1 LNLEGFKGTVYRQT
15 MFAEFEKEAHAMYER
30 GEALSPSALN
40 ELYKK
45 LIRLYFGPDMVIDDE
60 VQYEWARIPHFYNPF
75 YVYVYATGYSTA
87 AALSEG
93 ILRDGEPAVKKYR
106 EFLSMGGSR
115 YPLDELKHAGVDL
128 TTPEP
133 VETALKKFERL
144 LDDAERTAEK
154 LGY

>member
-1 LNLEGFKGTVYRQT
+1 
-15 MFAEFEKEAHAMYER
+15 M
-30 GEALSPSALN
+30 
-40 ELYKK
+40 
-45 LIRLYFGPDMVIDDE
+45 
-60 VQYEWARIPHFYNPF
+60 
-75 YVYVYATGYSTA
+75 YATGYSTA